1 MHTPVGLCFEV
12 VAMAQLVTDKVKS
25 PSLPFV
31 TERVYRINKA
41 NFRRMFKGG
50 MQSLSLCILFDCMV
64 FNGSRV
70 RGPLTQSS

>member
-50 MQSLSLCILFDCMV
+50 MQLSHCAFYLTAWFLMV
-64 FNGSRV
+64 PESV
-70 RGPLTQSS
+70 VL